1 MMLEFVAI
9 KAVEEITVHLDP
21 IMDATRAPKMSHH
34 RPRIEGDF
42 PAAIVNATLPV
53 GFFGV
58 HEEALIEPPCPFI
71 NLLAQDHA
79 GADNPFHVTLAVM
92 RPAAVIA
99 QDGVI
104 AKERG
109 DPKVFAPAM
118 AWRREAEARLLG
130 RTIGV
135 EQLGAD
141 NSDGRMIVQ
150 EFEQRP
156 GGARLWEGVA
166 V

>member
-92 RPAAVIA
+92 RPAAVNA
-99 QDGVI
+99 HDRGV
-104 AKERG
+104 AKESG
-109 DPKVFAPAM
+109 EPKGFAPAI
-118 AWRREAEARLLG
+118 ASRTGTGARMLG
-130 RTIGV
+130 RS
-135 EQLGAD
+135 
-141 NSDGRMIVQ
+141 N
-150 EFEQRP
+150 
-156 GGARLWEGVA
+156 
-166 V
+166 